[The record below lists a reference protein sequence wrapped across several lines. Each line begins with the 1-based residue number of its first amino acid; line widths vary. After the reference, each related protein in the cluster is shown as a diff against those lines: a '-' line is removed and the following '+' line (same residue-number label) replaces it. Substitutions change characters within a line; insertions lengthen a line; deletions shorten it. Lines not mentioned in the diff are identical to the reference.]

1 MALSCIT
8 AVLWYRIISVIKS
21 LEGSVGR
28 KSLARFLVMFPE
40 LANASKSGAHF
51 EACDYP
57 DTYIFG

>member
-8 AVLWYRIISVIKS
+8 AVLWYHILSVVES
-21 LEGSVGR
+21 LEDSVWR
-28 KSLARFLVMFPE
+28 KSLAQFLVLFPE
-40 LANASKSGAHF
+40 LANASKSCAHF